1 MSDHW
6 SITGN
11 FIRDDAGKE
20 SRPVRVLNLTVW
32 DD

>member
-6 SITGN
+6 SITGS
-11 FIRDDAGKE
+11 FSRVDAGKE
-20 SRPVRVLNLTVW
+20 SRPVCVLNLTVW